1 MTQMLPLFKKRIPC
15 AFGLPA
21 TTVIPLPIVAG
32 FSVVG
37 TLAVS
42 AVIKASPIVLIAG
55 HHQIGTGFVLKAYGV
70 PVDSHFQKAPILVF
84 PARQAI
90 RAQQVRPPVKDFI
103 KRVVV
108 PILVERYIA
117 RLNRDRLLA
126 ETGEPL

>member
-1 MTQMLPLFKKRIPC
+1 MTKMLPLFKKRIPC

-37 TLAVS
+37 TLAASVS
-42 AVIKASPIVLIAG
+42 AVIKASPMVLIDG
-55 HHQIGTGFVLKAYGV
+55 QHETVLKAYGV

-84 PARQAI
+84 PPRQAI